1 MKTRD
6 IVKEAVQKL
15 GYKKLRKAQIQPIND
30 LMDGKDIL
38 LIAPT
43 SMGKSAVFQVPGL
56 AQAKQ
61 KPGSWVLVIEPTLAL
76 IHDQV
81 RRLREKEISAACL
94 TGENA
99 GNGDDVLTQV
109 RRGEITFLFTTPEQ
123 VQSYRF
129 QTMLV
134 PNHNPWLVVVD
145 EAHCLT
151 EWGSFH
157 FRPAYRSIGQT
168 IQKMKHR
175 PVVAAMTAT
184 APMEYRVDIVFSL
197 GMKKPNLH
205 CTSLAKPNLKL
216 MVRDYTL
223 DTSVLDSLP
232 VSKREKKR
240 QLEKL
245 REKTLQNK
253 LKEAVRLIKK
263 YGSGGSVILYATT
276 RNSVEFVYNNLKER
290 EELKGQVVKY
300 HSGMTA
306 EKKNKVL
313 GKFLSGKKRIIVA
326 TSAFGMGID
335 KEDVRLVL
343 HFELPLSPVEWYQQ
357 IGRAGRDGR
366 DAHVVLFYQEDD
378 IKQNRAIL
386 AGKKTMRE
394 IEELPDTLQ
403 SIALDEIQT
412 SVRKLEALVDLL
424 HQDSCLFQ
432 GLLHYLGERNAPA
445 CGCCSTCQRNRKK
458 KGV

>member
-1 MKTRD
+1 MKTRN

-15 GYKKLRKAQIQPIND
+15 GYTELRKPQIQPIND

-56 AQAKQ
+56 ARAKQ

-76 IHDQV
+76 IYDQV
-81 RRLREKEISAACL
+81 RRLQEKGIPAAYL
-94 TGENA
+94 TGKNTDSRESI
-99 GNGDDVLTQV
+99 LTEV
-109 RRGEITFLFTTPEQ
+109 RRGEIVFLFTTPEQ
-123 VQSYRF
+123 MQKELF
-129 QTMLV
+129 QRMV
-134 PNHNPWLVVVD
+134 VANHNPWLVVVD

-151 EWGSFH
+151 DWGSFH
-157 FRPAYRSIGQT
+157 FRPAYRSIGRT

-184 APMEYRVDIVFSL
+184 APMEYRVDIILSL
-197 GMKKPNLH
+197 EMRKPKLH
-205 CTSLAKPNLKL
+205 CTSLAKPNLML

-240 QLEKL
+240 QLEKW

-276 RNSVEFVYNNLKER
+276 RNSVEFVYNNLREQ

-306 EKKNKVL
+306 EKNDVL

-335 KEDVRLVL
+335 KADVRLVL

-412 SVRKLEALVDLL
+412 SVCKLEALVDLL

-432 GLLHYLGERNAPA
+432 GLLHYLGEWNAPA

-458 KGV
+458 KGA

>member
-1 MKTRD
+1 M
-6 IVKEAVQKL
+6 
-15 GYKKLRKAQIQPIND
+15 
-30 LMDGKDIL
+30 
-38 LIAPT
+38 
-43 SMGKSAVFQVPGL
+43 
-56 AQAKQ
+56 
-61 KPGSWVLVIEPTLAL
+61 
-76 IHDQV
+76 
-81 RRLREKEISAACL
+81 RRLQEKGVSAACL
-94 TGENA
+94 TGENT
-99 GNGDDVLTQV
+99 GNGDAILSQV

-123 VQSYRF
+123 LQSHKSRPI
-129 QTMLV
+129 LV
-134 PNHNPWLVVVD
+134 PDHDPWLVVVD

-151 EWGSFH
+151 DWGSFH
-157 FRPAYRSIGQT
+157 FRPAYQNIGRT
-168 IQKMKHR
+168 IQEMKHR

-184 APMEYRVDIVFSL
+184 APMGYRIDIVLSL
-197 GMKKPNLH
+197 GMKEPKLH
-205 CTSLAKPNLKL
+205 CTSLARPNLRL
-216 MVRDYTL
+216 VVRDYTL

-276 RNSVEFVYNNLKER
+276 RNSVEFVYNNLKEQ

-300 HSGMTA
+300 HSEMTA
-306 EKKNKVL
+306 EKKNNAL

-343 HFELPLSPVEWYQQ
+343 HFELPLSPAEWYQQ

-366 DAHVVLFYQEDD
+366 DAHVILFYQEDD
-378 IKQNRAIL
+378 IKQNRTIL

-394 IEELPDTLQ
+394 IEKLPDTLQ
-403 SIALDEIQT
+403 PVALDEMGS
-412 SVRKLEALVDLL
+412 SVQKLEALVDLL
-424 HQDSCLFQ
+424 HQDSCLMQ
-432 GLLHYLGERNAPA
+432 GLLQYLGEWNAPV
-445 CGCCSTCQRNRKK
+445 CGCCSICQRNRKK

>member
-1 MKTRD
+1 MKIRGS
-6 IVKEAVQKL
+6 VMEAVQKL
-15 GYKKLRKAQIQPIND
+15 GYKKLREAQIQPIND

-56 AQAKQ
+56 ARAKQ

-81 RRLREKEISAACL
+81 RRLQEKGASAACL
-94 TGENA
+94 TGENT
-99 GNGDDVLTQV
+99 GNGDTILSQV

-123 VQSYRF
+123 LQSHKSRSI
-129 QTMLV
+129 LV
-134 PNHNPWLVVVD
+134 PDHDPWLVVVD

-151 EWGSFH
+151 DWGSFH
-157 FRPAYRSIGQT
+157 FRPAYQN
-168 IQKMKHR
+168 MKHR

-184 APMEYRVDIVFSL
+184 APMGYRIDIVLSL
-197 GMKKPNLH
+197 GMKEPKLH
-205 CTSLAKPNLKL
+205 CTSLARPNLRL
-216 MVRDYTL
+216 VVRDYTL

-276 RNSVEFVYNNLKER
+276 RNSVEFVYNNLKEQ

-306 EKKNKVL
+306 EKKNNTL

-394 IEELPDTLQ
+394 IEKLPDTLQ
-403 SIALDEIQT
+403 PVALDEMES
-412 SVRKLEALVDLL
+412 SVQKLEALVDLL
-424 HQDSCLFQ
+424 HQDSCLMQ
-432 GLLHYLGERNAPA
+432 GLLQYLGEWNAPV
-445 CGCCSTCQRNRKK
+445 CGCCSICQRNRKK

>member
-1 MKTRD
+1 MKTRN

-15 GYKKLRKAQIQPIND
+15 GYTELRKPQIQPIND

-56 AQAKQ
+56 ARAKQ

-76 IHDQV
+76 IYDQV
-81 RRLREKEISAACL
+81 RRLQEKGIPAAYL
-94 TGENA
+94 TGKNTDSRESI
-99 GNGDDVLTQV
+99 LTEV
-109 RRGEITFLFTTPEQ
+109 RRGEIVFLFTTPEQ
-123 VQSYRF
+123 MQKELF
-129 QTMLV
+129 QRMV
-134 PNHNPWLVVVD
+134 VANHNPWLVVVD

-151 EWGSFH
+151 DWGSFH
-157 FRPAYRSIGQT
+157 FRPAYRSIGRT

-184 APMEYRVDIVFSL
+184 APMEYRVDIILSL
-197 GMKKPNLH
+197 EMRKPKLH
-205 CTSLAKPNLKL
+205 CTSLAKPNLML

-240 QLEKL
+240 QLEKW

-276 RNSVEFVYNNLKER
+276 RNSVEFVYNNLR
-290 EELKGQVVKY
+290 EQEDLKGQVVKY

-306 EKKNKVL
+306 EKNDVL

-335 KEDVRLVL
+335 KADVRLVL
-343 HFELPLSPVEWYQQ
+343 HVELPLSPVEWYQQ

-412 SVRKLEALVDLL
+412 SVCKLEALVDLL

-432 GLLHYLGERNAPA
+432 GLLHYLGEWNAPA

-458 KGV
+458 KGA

>member
-123 VQSYRF
+123 LQSYRF

-151 EWGSFH
+151 DWGSFH
-157 FRPAYRSIGQT
+157 FRPAY
-168 IQKMKHR
+168 
-175 PVVAAMTAT
+175 
-184 APMEYRVDIVFSL
+184 
-197 GMKKPNLH
+197 
-205 CTSLAKPNLKL
+205 
-216 MVRDYTL
+216 
-223 DTSVLDSLP
+223 
-232 VSKREKKR
+232 
-240 QLEKL
+240 
-245 REKTLQNK
+245 
-253 LKEAVRLIKK
+253 
-263 YGSGGSVILYATT
+263 
-276 RNSVEFVYNNLKER
+276 
-290 EELKGQVVKY
+290 
-300 HSGMTA
+300 
-306 EKKNKVL
+306 
-313 GKFLSGKKRIIVA
+313 
-326 TSAFGMGID
+326 
-335 KEDVRLVL
+335 
-343 HFELPLSPVEWYQQ
+343 
-357 IGRAGRDGR
+357 
-366 DAHVVLFYQEDD
+366 
-378 IKQNRAIL
+378 
-386 AGKKTMRE
+386 
-394 IEELPDTLQ
+394 
-403 SIALDEIQT
+403 
-412 SVRKLEALVDLL
+412 
-424 HQDSCLFQ
+424 
-432 GLLHYLGERNAPA
+432 
-445 CGCCSTCQRNRKK
+445 
-458 KGV
+458 

>member
-6 IVKEAVQKL
+6 IVKESVQKL
-15 GYKKLRKAQIQPIND
+15 GYKELRKPQIQPIND
-30 LMDGKDIL
+30 LLDGKDIL

-56 AQAKQ
+56 ARAKQ

-76 IHDQV
+76 IYDQV
-81 RRLREKEISAACL
+81 RCLQKKGIPAAYL
-94 TGENA
+94 TGKNTDSRESI
-99 GNGDDVLTQV
+99 LTEV
-109 RRGEITFLFTTPEQ
+109 RRGEIVFLFTTPEQ
-123 VQSYRF
+123 MQKELF
-129 QTMLV
+129 QRMV
-134 PNHNPWLVVVD
+134 VANHNPWLVVVD
-145 EAHCLT
+145 EAHCIT

-184 APMEYRVDIVFSL
+184 APMEYRVDIVRSL
-197 GMKKPNLH
+197 RMKKQNLH

-276 RNSVEFVYNNLKER
+276 RNSVEFVYNNLKEQ

-306 EKKNKVL
+306 EKKNNAL

-335 KEDVRLVL
+335 KDDVRLVL

-357 IGRAGRDGR
+357 IGRAGRDGK
-366 DAHVVLFYQEDD
+366 DAHAILFYQEEDVG
-378 IKQNRAIL
+378 KNRAIL
-386 AGKKTMRE
+386 SGKKSMQD
-394 IEELPDTLQ
+394 LPDTIQ
-403 SIALDEIQT
+403 SVYLNEVQED
-412 SVRKLEALVDLL
+412 VGKLNDLVDLL
-424 HQDSCLFQ
+424 HRDTCLMQ
-432 GLLHYLGERNAPA
+432 GLLRYLGEKDASI
-445 CGCCSTCQRNRKK
+445 CGRCSICQRERKK

>member
-1 MKTRD
+1 MKTRN

-15 GYKKLRKAQIQPIND
+15 GYTELRKPQIQPIND

-56 AQAKQ
+56 ARAKQ

-76 IHDQV
+76 IYDQV
-81 RRLREKEISAACL
+81 RRLQEKGIPAAYL
-94 TGENA
+94 TGKNTDSRESI
-99 GNGDDVLTQV
+99 LTEV
-109 RRGEITFLFTTPEQ
+109 RRGEIVFLFTTPEQ
-123 VQSYRF
+123 MQKELF
-129 QTMLV
+129 QRMV
-134 PNHNPWLVVVD
+134 VANHNPWLVVVD

-151 EWGSFH
+151 DWGSFH
-157 FRPAYRSIGQT
+157 FRPAYRSIGRT

-184 APMEYRVDIVFSL
+184 APMEYRVDIILSL
-197 GMKKPNLH
+197 EMRKPKLH
-205 CTSLAKPNLKL
+205 CTSLAKPNLML

-240 QLEKL
+240 QLEKW

-306 EKKNKVL
+306 EKNDVL

-335 KEDVRLVL
+335 KADVRLVL

-412 SVRKLEALVDLL
+412 SVCKLEALVDLL

-432 GLLHYLGERNAPA
+432 GLLHYLGEWNAPA

-458 KGV
+458 KGA

>member
-81 RRLREKEISAACL
+81 RRLREKMVSAACL

-99 GNGDDVLTQV
+99 GNGDSILTQV

-123 VQSYRF
+123 LQSYRF

-184 APMEYRVDIVFSL
+184 APMRYRIDIVLSL
-197 GMKKPNLH
+197 GMKKPKLH
-205 CTSLAKPNLKL
+205 YTSLAKPNLKL
-216 MVRDYTL
+216 VVRDYTL

-245 REKTLQNK
+245 REKT
-253 LKEAVRLIKK
+253 
-263 YGSGGSVILYATT
+263 S
-276 RNSVEFVYNNLKER
+276 
-290 EELKGQVVKY
+290 
-300 HSGMTA
+300 
-306 EKKNKVL
+306 
-313 GKFLSGKKRIIVA
+313 
-326 TSAFGMGID
+326 
-335 KEDVRLVL
+335 
-343 HFELPLSPVEWYQQ
+343 
-357 IGRAGRDGR
+357 
-366 DAHVVLFYQEDD
+366 
-378 IKQNRAIL
+378 
-386 AGKKTMRE
+386 
-394 IEELPDTLQ
+394 
-403 SIALDEIQT
+403 
-412 SVRKLEALVDLL
+412 
-424 HQDSCLFQ
+424 
-432 GLLHYLGERNAPA
+432 
-445 CGCCSTCQRNRKK
+445 
-458 KGV
+458 

>member
-6 IVKEAVQKL
+6 IVKESVQKL
-15 GYKKLRKAQIQPIND
+15 GYKELRKPQIQPIND
-30 LMDGKDIL
+30 LLDGKDIL

-56 AQAKQ
+56 ARAKQ

-76 IHDQV
+76 IYDQV
-81 RRLREKEISAACL
+81 RCLQKKGIPAAYL
-94 TGENA
+94 TGKNTDSRESI
-99 GNGDDVLTQV
+99 LTEV
-109 RRGEITFLFTTPEQ
+109 RRGEIVFLFTTPEQ
-123 VQSYRF
+123 MQKELF
-129 QTMLV
+129 QRMV
-134 PNHNPWLVVVD
+134 VANHNPWLVVVD
-145 EAHCLT
+145 EAHCIT

-184 APMEYRVDIVFSL
+184 APMEYRVDIVLSL
-197 GMKKPNLH
+197 GMKKPKLH

-276 RNSVEFVYNNLKER
+276 RNSVEFVYNNLKEQ

-306 EKKNKVL
+306 EKKNNAL

-335 KEDVRLVL
+335 KDDVRLVL

-357 IGRAGRDGR
+357 IGRAGRDGK
-366 DAHVVLFYQEDD
+366 DAHAILFYQEEDVG
-378 IKQNRAIL
+378 KNRAIL
-386 AGKKTMRE
+386 SGKKSMQD
-394 IEELPDTLQ
+394 LPDTIQ
-403 SIALDEIQT
+403 SVYLNEVQED
-412 SVRKLEALVDLL
+412 VGKLNDLVDLL
-424 HQDSCLFQ
+424 HRDTCLMQ
-432 GLLHYLGERNAPA
+432 GLLRYLGEGNAPV
-445 CGCCSTCQRNRKK
+445 CGCCSICQRNRKK

>member
-1 MKTRD
+1 MKTRN

-15 GYKKLRKAQIQPIND
+15 GYTELRKPQIQPIND

-76 IHDQV
+76 IYDQV
-81 RRLREKEISAACL
+81 RRLQEKGIPAAYL
-94 TGENA
+94 TGKNTDSRESI
-99 GNGDDVLTQV
+99 LTEV
-109 RRGEITFLFTTPEQ
+109 RRGEIVFLFTTPEQ
-123 VQSYRF
+123 MQKELF
-129 QTMLV
+129 QRMV
-134 PNHNPWLVVVD
+134 VANHNPWLVVVD

-151 EWGSFH
+151 DWGSFH
-157 FRPAYRSIGQT
+157 FRPAYRSIGRT

-184 APMEYRVDIVFSL
+184 APMEYRVDIILSL
-197 GMKKPNLH
+197 EMRKPKLH
-205 CTSLAKPNLKL
+205 CTSLAKPNLML

-240 QLEKL
+240 QLEKW

-276 RNSVEFVYNNLKER
+276 RNSVEFVYNNLREQ

-306 EKKNKVL
+306 EKNDVL

-335 KEDVRLVL
+335 KQDVRLVL

-394 IEELPDTLQ
+394 IEKLPDTLQ
-403 SIALDEIQT
+403 PVAIDEIQT

-424 HQDSCLFQ
+424 HQDSCLMQ
-432 GLLHYLGERNAPA
+432 GLLHYLGERDASI
-445 CGCCSTCQRNRKK
+445 CGRCSVCQRKRKK
-458 KGV
+458 RGV

>member
-1 MKTRD
+1 MKTRN

-15 GYKKLRKAQIQPIND
+15 GYTELRKPQIQPIND

-56 AQAKQ
+56 ARAKQ

-76 IHDQV
+76 IYDQV
-81 RRLREKEISAACL
+81 RRLQEKGIPAAYL
-94 TGENA
+94 TGKNTDSRESI
-99 GNGDDVLTQV
+99 LTEV
-109 RRGEITFLFTTPEQ
+109 RRGEIVFLFTTPEQ
-123 VQSYRF
+123 MQKELF
-129 QTMLV
+129 QRMV
-134 PNHNPWLVVVD
+134 VANHNPWLVVVD

-151 EWGSFH
+151 DWGSFH
-157 FRPAYRSIGQT
+157 FRPAYRSIGRT

-184 APMEYRVDIVFSL
+184 APMEYRVDIILSL
-197 GMKKPNLH
+197 EMRKPKLH
-205 CTSLAKPNLKL
+205 CTSLAKPNLML

-240 QLEKL
+240 QLEKW

-276 RNSVEFVYNNLKER
+276 RNSVEFVYNNLREQ

-306 EKKNKVL
+306 EKNDVL

-335 KEDVRLVL
+335 KADVRLVL
-343 HFELPLSPVEWYQQ
+343 HVELPLSPVEWYQQ

-412 SVRKLEALVDLL
+412 SVCKLEALVDLL

-432 GLLHYLGERNAPA
+432 GLLHYLGEWNAPA

-458 KGV
+458 KGA